1 MGLYLQISI
10 ALLSIALAIVCIII
24 YVITSNIKKCVIY
37 VCICVVGIMQI
48 HILENNYNHISSKI
62 PEEITVKA
70 LITSNVSE
78 KEYKYTYT
86 VTVSEIN
93 GKKLEKGIQLIANIK
108 KNKVKKVIPKFGDV
122 VEITGIYEE
131 PNTARNYKGFDYK
144 QYLKSKNIYGTVDCE
159 KYEIIETNKISIV
172 SNIVN
177 YVQNNIKENM
187 FNILDEEQ
195 GALCVGI
202 LIGDR
207 EKISDITEDNF
218 KKSNLTHMLAVS
230 GSHITYII
238 VALTTILSKTNRKLS
253 LIITIFFLIFFTVL
267 TGFTV
272 SVLRASIM
280 GILTLLASI
289 LHRKSDTINN
299 LGISSIIILIYNP
312 YLLVDAGFLLSYA
325 GTIGILSFS
334 KKIEDGINK
343 IIIQKLKTFSQ
354 NIKENSTVK
363 KVDGTNNEN
372 TAKEKN
378 NNRML
383 IEVNEVI
390 DDSTVIGAEANRKT
404 GTTEFIEV
412 LEKVVSYIICS
423 FSVTLSAN
431 IVIIPVMAYMFS
443 TISFTFWVS
452 NILAG
457 PVMEIVT
464 IFGFIVYFIS
474 IIFPILAQFLGIAL
488 NLLLTVL
495 LKIAEISS
503 KIPGASIYIKTPNI
517 YMCVIYYL
525 LIYIL
530 FNAKTIKQ
538 FIRKKAIFRL
548 CIIKAKKQ
556 RKKILVVTI
565 IFTILLNSII
575 YVTDK
580 NIKIYFVDVGQG
592 DCTLIQTPEKKNI
605 LVDGGGSEF
614 GSFDVGESTLLP
626 YLLDRGITK
635 IDYMMISHFDS
646 DHIGGLFYIME
657 NLRVD
662 NIIISKQGE
671 NSENFK
677 KFIKL
682 MQSNNRGGKNKTNI
696 ILVKKGDNIKIDN
709 SSYFEILFPEEEL
722 INDNILNNNSIVAKF
737 VSNNFKMLFT
747 GDIEEIAENR
757 LCELYKS
764 TNKLQADIIKVAHHG
779 SKTSSTFN
787 FLELVKPKIA
797 LIGVGANNNFGHP
810 NEEVLERIENL
821 GTHIYRTDQMGE
833 ISIVIG
839 NKGNIKI
846 DSLIEKE
853 KNV

>member
-1 MGLYLQISI
+1 MNRPICIASIFYMIGILVGLYLQISI
-10 ALLSIALAIVCIII
+10 ALLSIVLVIVCIIM
-24 YVITSNIKKCVIY
+24 YAITSDVRKCVIY
-37 VCICVVGIMQI
+37 VCISVVGIMQI
-48 HILENNYNHISSKI
+48 HILENNYNGISSKI
-62 PEEITVKA
+62 PEEVTIKA
-70 LITSNVSE
+70 LITSNANE

-93 GKKLEKGIQLIANIK
+93 GKKLEKSIQLMLNIK
-108 KNKVKKVIPKFGDV
+108 KNKIKKDAPKFGNI
-122 VEITGIYEE
+122 VEITGTYEE
-131 PNTARNYKGFDYK
+131 PNTARNYKGFDYR
-144 QYLKSKNIYGTVDCE
+144 QYLKSRNIYGTIDCE
-159 KYEIIETNKISIV
+159 KYEIIATNKINV
-172 SNIVN
+172 ASNIVN

-195 GALCVGI
+195 SALCVGI

-238 VALTTILSKTNRKLS
+238 VALTTILSKTNRKFS
-253 LIITIFFLIFFTVL
+253 LIITIFFLLFFTVL
-267 TGFTV
+267 TGFTA

-280 GILTLLASI
+280 GIITLLASI

-325 GTIGILSFS
+325 GTIGIILFS
-334 KKIEDGINK
+334 KKISNGIRIIVNK
-343 IIIQKLKTFSQ
+343 INPNLL
-354 NIKENSTVK
+354 NIEQ
-363 KVDGTNNEN
+363 
-372 TAKEKN
+372 N
-378 NNRML
+378 NNSKIFFVKSI
-383 IEVNEVI
+383 IEKIILYVI
-390 DDSTVIGAEANRKT
+390 SS
-404 GTTEFIEV
+404 
-412 LEKVVSYIICS
+412 LSL
-423 FSVTLSAN
+423 TLSAN
-431 IVIIPVMAYMFS
+431 IVIIPIMAYMFS
-443 TISFTFWVS
+443 TISFTFWIS

-457 PVMEIVT
+457 PVMEVVT

-503 KIPGASIYIKTPNI
+503 KIPGASIYIKTPSI

-525 LIYIL
+525 IIYIL
-530 FNAKTIKQ
+530 FNMQAIKQ
-538 FIRKKAIFRL
+538 IIRKKAIFRL
-548 CIIKAKKQ
+548 YAIKAKKQ
-556 RKKILVVTI
+556 RKNILVI
-565 IFTILLNSII
+565 AILFTILVNSII

-592 DCTLIQTPEKKNI
+592 DCTLIQTSGRKNVLI
-605 LVDGGGSEF
+605 DGGGSEF
-614 GSFDVGESTLLP
+614 GSFDVGKSTLLP

-671 NSENFK
+671 SSENLK
-677 KFIKL
+677 KFIEIL
-682 MQSNNRGGKNKTNI
+682 QSNIRGSKNKTNI

-779 SKTSSTFN
+779 SKTSSTLN

-797 LIGVGANNNFGHP
+797 LIGVGENNNFGHP
-810 NEEVLERIENL
+810 NDAVLKRIKDL
-821 GTHIYRTDQMGE
+821 GAHIYRTDQMGE

-839 NKGNIKI
+839 NRGNVKINSFIKNKI
-846 DSLIEKE
+846 S
-853 KNV
+853 

>member
-1 MGLYLQISI
+1 MNRPICIASIFYMIGILVELYLQISI
-10 ALLSIALAIVCIII
+10 ALLSIVLVIVCIIM
-24 YVITSNIKKCVIY
+24 YAITSDVKKCVIY

-48 HILENNYNHISSKI
+48 HILENNYNGISSKI
-62 PEEITVKA
+62 PEELTIKA
-70 LITSNVSE
+70 LITSNASE

-93 GKKLEKGIQLIANIK
+93 GEKLEKDIQLMLNIK
-108 KNKVKKVIPKFGDV
+108 KNKIKKDAPKFGNI
-122 VEITGIYEE
+122 VEITGTYEE
-131 PNTARNYKGFDYK
+131 PSTARNYKGFDYR
-144 QYLKSKNIYGTVDCE
+144 QYLKSRNIYGTIDCE
-159 KYEIIETNKISIV
+159 KYEIIATNKINV
-172 SNIVN
+172 ASNIVN

-195 GALCVGI
+195 SALCVGI

-238 VALTTILSKTNRKLS
+238 VALTTILSKTNRKFS
-253 LIITIFFLIFFTVL
+253 LIITILFLLFFTVL
-267 TGFTV
+267 TGFTA

-280 GILTLLASI
+280 GIITLLASI

-325 GTIGILSFS
+325 GTIGIILFS
-334 KKIEDGINK
+334 KKISNGISIIVNK
-343 IIIQKLKTFSQ
+343 INPNLF
-354 NIKENSTVK
+354 NIEQ
-363 KVDGTNNEN
+363 
-372 TAKEKN
+372 N
-378 NNRML
+378 NNSKIL
-383 IEVNEVI
+383 FVKSIIEKIILYVN
-390 DDSTVIGAEANRKT
+390 SS
-404 GTTEFIEV
+404 
-412 LEKVVSYIICS
+412 L
-423 FSVTLSAN
+423 SVTLSAN

-443 TISFTFWVS
+443 TISFTFWIS

-457 PVMEIVT
+457 PVMEVVT

-503 KIPGASIYIKTPNI
+503 KIPGASIYIKTPSI

-525 LIYIL
+525 IIYIL
-530 FNAKTIKQ
+530 FNMQAIKQ
-538 FIRKKAIFRL
+538 IIRKKAIFRL
-548 CIIKAKKQ
+548 YAIKAKKQ
-556 RKKILVVTI
+556 REKILVI
-565 IFTILLNSII
+565 AILFTILVNSII

-592 DCTLIQTPEKKNI
+592 DCTLIQTSGRKNVLI
-605 LVDGGGSEF
+605 DGGGSEF
-614 GSFDVGESTLLP
+614 GSFDVGKSTLLP

-671 NSENFK
+671 SSENLK
-677 KFIKL
+677 KFIEIL
-682 MQSNNRGGKNKTNI
+682 QSNIRGSKNKTNV

-779 SKTSSTFN
+779 SKTSSILN

-797 LIGVGANNNFGHP
+797 LIGVGENNNFGHP
-810 NEEVLERIENL
+810 NDAVLKRIKDL
-821 GTHIYRTDQMGE
+821 GAHIYRTDQMGE

-839 NKGNIKI
+839 NRGNVKINSFIK
-846 DSLIEKE
+846 K
-853 KNV
+853 

>member
-1 MGLYLQISI
+1 MNRPICIASIFYMIGILVGLYLQISI
-10 ALLSIALAIVCIII
+10 ALLSIVLVIVCIIM
-24 YVITSNIKKCVIY
+24 YAITSDVRKCVIY
-37 VCICVVGIMQI
+37 VCISVVGIMQI
-48 HILENNYNHISSKI
+48 HILENNYNGISSKI
-62 PEEITVKA
+62 PEEVTIKA
-70 LITSNVSE
+70 LITSNANE

-93 GKKLEKGIQLIANIK
+93 GEKLEKSIQLMLNIK
-108 KNKVKKVIPKFGDV
+108 KNKIKKDAPKFGNI
-122 VEITGIYEE
+122 VEITGTYEE
-131 PNTARNYKGFDYK
+131 PSTARNYKGFDYR
-144 QYLKSKNIYGTVDCE
+144 QYLKSRNIYGTIDCE
-159 KYEIIETNKISIV
+159 KYEIIATNKINV
-172 SNIVN
+172 ASNIVN

-195 GALCVGI
+195 SALCVGI

-238 VALTTILSKTNRKLS
+238 VALTTILSKTNRKFS
-253 LIITIFFLIFFTVL
+253 LIITILFLLFFTVL
-267 TGFTV
+267 TGFTA

-280 GILTLLASI
+280 GIITLLASI

-325 GTIGILSFS
+325 GTIGIILFS
-334 KKIEDGINK
+334 KKISNGISIIVNK
-343 IIIQKLKTFSQ
+343 INPNLL
-354 NIKENSTVK
+354 NKEQ
-363 KVDGTNNEN
+363 
-372 TAKEKN
+372 N
-378 NNRML
+378 NNSKIFFIKSI
-383 IEVNEVI
+383 IEKI
-390 DDSTVIGAEANRKT
+390 I
-404 GTTEFIEV
+404 
-412 LEKVVSYIICS
+412 LYIIS
-423 FSVTLSAN
+423 SLSVTLSAN
-431 IVIIPVMAYMFS
+431 IVIIPIMAYMFS
-443 TISFTFWVS
+443 TISFTFWIS

-457 PVMEIVT
+457 PVMEVVT

-503 KIPGASIYIKTPNI
+503 KIPGASIYIKTPSI

-525 LIYIL
+525 IIYIL
-530 FNAKTIKQ
+530 FNMQAIKQ
-538 FIRKKAIFRL
+538 IIRKKAIFRL
-548 CIIKAKKQ
+548 YAIKAKKQ
-556 RKKILVVTI
+556 RKNILVI
-565 IFTILLNSII
+565 AILFTILVNSII

-592 DCTLIQTPEKKNI
+592 DCTLIQTSGRKNVLI
-605 LVDGGGSEF
+605 DGGGSEF
-614 GSFDVGESTLLP
+614 GSFDVGKSTLLP

-671 NSENFK
+671 SSENLK
-677 KFIKL
+677 KFIEIL
-682 MQSNNRGGKNKTNI
+682 QSNNRGSKNKTNI

-709 SSYFEILFPEEEL
+709 TSYFEILFPEDEL

-779 SKTSSTFN
+779 SKTSSTLN

-797 LIGVGANNNFGHP
+797 LIGVGENNNFGHP
-810 NEEVLERIENL
+810 NDAVLKRIKDL
-821 GTHIYRTDQMGE
+821 GAHICRTDQMGE

-839 NKGNIKI
+839 NRGNVKI
-846 DSLIEKE
+846 NSFIEK
-853 KNV
+853 

>member
-1 MGLYLQISI
+1 MNRPICIASIFYMIGILVGLYLQISI
-10 ALLSIALAIVCIII
+10 ALLSIVLVIVCIIM
-24 YVITSNIKKCVIY
+24 YAITSDVRKCVIY
-37 VCICVVGIMQI
+37 VCISVVGIMQI
-48 HILENNYNHISSKI
+48 HILENNYNGISSKI
-62 PEEITVKA
+62 PEEVTIKA
-70 LITSNVSE
+70 LITSNANE

-93 GKKLEKGIQLIANIK
+93 GKKLEKSIQLMLNIK
-108 KNKVKKVIPKFGDV
+108 KNKIKKDAPKFGNI
-122 VEITGIYEE
+122 VEITGTYEE
-131 PNTARNYKGFDYK
+131 PNTARNYKGFDYR
-144 QYLKSKNIYGTVDCE
+144 QYLKSRNIYGTIDCE
-159 KYEIIETNKISIV
+159 KYEIIATNKINV
-172 SNIVN
+172 ASNIVN

-195 GALCVGI
+195 SALCVGI

-238 VALTTILSKTNRKLS
+238 VALTTILSKTNRKFS
-253 LIITIFFLIFFTVL
+253 LIITIFFLLFFTVL
-267 TGFTV
+267 TGFTA

-280 GILTLLASI
+280 GIITLLASI

-325 GTIGILSFS
+325 GTIGIILFS
-334 KKIEDGINK
+334 KKISNGISIIVNK
-343 IIIQKLKTFSQ
+343 INPNLL
-354 NIKENSTVK
+354 NIEQ
-363 KVDGTNNEN
+363 
-372 TAKEKN
+372 N
-378 NNRML
+378 NNSKIFFVKSI
-383 IEVNEVI
+383 IEKIILYVI
-390 DDSTVIGAEANRKT
+390 SS
-404 GTTEFIEV
+404 
-412 LEKVVSYIICS
+412 LSL
-423 FSVTLSAN
+423 TLSAN
-431 IVIIPVMAYMFS
+431 IVIIPIMAYMFS
-443 TISFTFWVS
+443 TISFTFWIS

-457 PVMEIVT
+457 PVMEVVT

-503 KIPGASIYIKTPNI
+503 KIPGASIYIKTPSI

-525 LIYIL
+525 IIYIL
-530 FNAKTIKQ
+530 FNMQAIKQ
-538 FIRKKAIFRL
+538 IIRKKAIFRL
-548 CIIKAKKQ
+548 YAIKAKKQ
-556 RKKILVVTI
+556 RKNILVI
-565 IFTILLNSII
+565 AILFTILVNSII

-592 DCTLIQTPEKKNI
+592 DCTLIQTSGRKNVLI
-605 LVDGGGSEF
+605 DGGGSEF
-614 GSFDVGESTLLP
+614 GSFDVGKSTLLP

-671 NSENFK
+671 SSENLK
-677 KFIKL
+677 KFIEIL
-682 MQSNNRGGKNKTNI
+682 QSNNRGSKNKTNV

-709 SSYFEILFPEEEL
+709 TSYFEILFPEEEL

-779 SKTSSTFN
+779 SKTSSTLN

-797 LIGVGANNNFGHP
+797 LIGVGENNNFGHP
-810 NEEVLERIENL
+810 NDAVLKRIKDL
-821 GTHIYRTDQMGE
+821 GAHIYRTDQMGE

-839 NKGNIKI
+839 NRGNVKINSFIK
-846 DSLIEKE
+846 K
-853 KNV
+853 

>member
-1 MGLYLQISI
+1 MNRPICIASIFYMIGILVGLYLQISI
-10 ALLSIALAIVCIII
+10 ALLSIVLVIVCIIM
-24 YVITSNIKKCVIY
+24 YAITSDVKKCVIY
-37 VCICVVGIMQI
+37 VCISVVGIMQI
-48 HILENNYNHISSKI
+48 HILENNYNGISSKI
-62 PEEITVKA
+62 PEEVTIKA
-70 LITSNVSE
+70 LITSNANE

-93 GKKLEKGIQLIANIK
+93 GKKLEKSIQLMLNIK
-108 KNKVKKVIPKFGDV
+108 KNKIKKDAPKFGNI
-122 VEITGIYEE
+122 VEITGTYEE
-131 PNTARNYKGFDYK
+131 PNTARNYKGFDYR
-144 QYLKSKNIYGTVDCE
+144 QYLKSRNIYGTIDCE
-159 KYEIIETNKISIV
+159 KYEIIATNKINV
-172 SNIVN
+172 ASNIVN

-195 GALCVGI
+195 SALCVGI

-238 VALTTILSKTNRKLS
+238 VALTTILSKTNRKFS
-253 LIITIFFLIFFTVL
+253 LIITIFFLLFFTVL
-267 TGFTV
+267 TGFTA

-280 GILTLLASI
+280 GIITLLASI

-325 GTIGILSFS
+325 GTIGIILFS
-334 KKIEDGINK
+334 KKISNGIRIIVNK
-343 IIIQKLKTFSQ
+343 INPNLL
-354 NIKENSTVK
+354 NIEQ
-363 KVDGTNNEN
+363 
-372 TAKEKN
+372 N
-378 NNRML
+378 NNSKIL
-383 IEVNEVI
+383 FVKSIIEKIILYVI
-390 DDSTVIGAEANRKT
+390 SS
-404 GTTEFIEV
+404 
-412 LEKVVSYIICS
+412 L
-423 FSVTLSAN
+423 SVTLSAN
-431 IVIIPVMAYMFS
+431 IVIIPIMAYMFS
-443 TISFTFWVS
+443 TISFTFWIS

-457 PVMEIVT
+457 PVMEMVT

-474 IIFPILAQFLGIAL
+474 IIFPILAQFLGIVL

-503 KIPGASIYIKTPNI
+503 KIPGASIYIKTPSI

-525 LIYIL
+525 IIYIL
-530 FNAKTIKQ
+530 FNMQAIKQ
-538 FIRKKAIFRL
+538 IIRKKAIFRL
-548 CIIKAKKQ
+548 YAIKAKKQ
-556 RKKILVVTI
+556 RKNILVI
-565 IFTILLNSII
+565 AILFTILVNSII

-592 DCTLIQTPEKKNI
+592 DCTLIQTSGRKNVLI
-605 LVDGGGSEF
+605 DGGGSEF
-614 GSFDVGESTLLP
+614 GSFDVGKSTLLP

-671 NSENFK
+671 SSENLK
-677 KFIKL
+677 KFIEIL
-682 MQSNNRGGKNKTNI
+682 QSNIRGSKNKTNI

-779 SKTSSTFN
+779 SKTSSTLN

-797 LIGVGANNNFGHP
+797 LIGVGENNNFGHP
-810 NEEVLERIENL
+810 NDAVLKRIKDL
-821 GTHIYRTDQMGE
+821 GAHIYRTDQMGE

-839 NKGNIKI
+839 NRGNVKINSFIK
-846 DSLIEKE
+846 K
-853 KNV
+853 

>member
-1 MGLYLQISI
+1 MNRPICIASIFYMIGILVELYLQISI
-10 ALLSIALAIVCIII
+10 ALLSIVLVIVCIIM
-24 YVITSNIKKCVIY
+24 YAITSDVKKCVIY

-48 HILENNYNHISSKI
+48 HILENNYNGISSKI
-62 PEEITVKA
+62 PEELTIKA
-70 LITSNVSE
+70 LITSNASE

-93 GKKLEKGIQLIANIK
+93 GEKLEKDIQLMLNIK
-108 KNKVKKVIPKFGDV
+108 KNKIKKDAPKFGNI
-122 VEITGIYEE
+122 VEITGTYEE
-131 PNTARNYKGFDYK
+131 PSTARNYKGFDYR
-144 QYLKSKNIYGTVDCE
+144 QYLKSRNIYGTIDCE
-159 KYEIIETNKISIV
+159 KYEIIATNKINV
-172 SNIVN
+172 ASNIVN

-195 GALCVGI
+195 SALCVGI

-238 VALTTILSKTNRKLS
+238 VALTTILSKTNRKFS
-253 LIITIFFLIFFTVL
+253 LIITILFLLFFTVL
-267 TGFTV
+267 TGFTA

-280 GILTLLASI
+280 GIITLLASI

-325 GTIGILSFS
+325 GTIGIILFS
-334 KKIEDGINK
+334 KKISNGISIIVNK
-343 IIIQKLKTFSQ
+343 INPNLL
-354 NIKENSTVK
+354 NKEQ
-363 KVDGTNNEN
+363 
-372 TAKEKN
+372 N
-378 NNRML
+378 NNSKIFFIKSI
-383 IEVNEVI
+383 IEKI
-390 DDSTVIGAEANRKT
+390 I
-404 GTTEFIEV
+404 
-412 LEKVVSYIICS
+412 LYIIS
-423 FSVTLSAN
+423 SLSVTLSAN
-431 IVIIPVMAYMFS
+431 IVIIPIMAYMFS
-443 TISFTFWVS
+443 TISFTFWIS

-457 PVMEIVT
+457 PVMEVVT

-503 KIPGASIYIKTPNI
+503 KIPGASIYIKTPSI

-525 LIYIL
+525 IIYIL
-530 FNAKTIKQ
+530 FNMQAIKQ
-538 FIRKKAIFRL
+538 IIRKKAIFRL
-548 CIIKAKKQ
+548 YAIKAKKQ
-556 RKKILVVTI
+556 RKNILVI
-565 IFTILLNSII
+565 AILFTILVNSII

-592 DCTLIQTPEKKNI
+592 DCTLIQTSGRKNVLI
-605 LVDGGGSEF
+605 DGGGSEF
-614 GSFDVGESTLLP
+614 GSFDVGKSTLLP

-671 NSENFK
+671 SSENLK
-677 KFIKL
+677 KFIEIL
-682 MQSNNRGGKNKTNI
+682 QSNNRGSKNKTNI

-709 SSYFEILFPEEEL
+709 TSYFEILFPEDEL

-779 SKTSSTFN
+779 SKTSSTLN

-797 LIGVGANNNFGHP
+797 LIGVGENNNFGHP
-810 NEEVLERIENL
+810 NDAVLKRIKDL
-821 GTHIYRTDQMGE
+821 GAHICRTDQMGE

-839 NKGNIKI
+839 NRGNVKI
-846 DSLIEKE
+846 NSFIEK
-853 KNV
+853 

>member
-1 MGLYLQISI
+1 MNRPICIASIFYMIGILVGLYLQISI
-10 ALLSIALAIVCIII
+10 ALLSIVLVIVCIIM
-24 YVITSNIKKCVIY
+24 YAITSDVKKCVIY
-37 VCICVVGIMQI
+37 LCISVVGIMQI
-48 HILENNYNHISSKI
+48 HILENNYNGISSKI
-62 PEEITVKA
+62 PEEVTIKA
-70 LITSNVSE
+70 LITSNANE

-93 GKKLEKGIQLIANIK
+93 GKKLEKSIQLMLNIK
-108 KNKVKKVIPKFGDV
+108 KNKIKKDAPKFGNI
-122 VEITGIYEE
+122 VEITGTYEE
-131 PNTARNYKGFDYK
+131 PNTARNYKGFDYR
-144 QYLKSKNIYGTVDCE
+144 QYLKSRNIYGTIDCE
-159 KYEIIETNKISIV
+159 KYEIIATNKINV
-172 SNIVN
+172 ASNIVN

-195 GALCVGI
+195 SALCVGI

-238 VALTTILSKTNRKLS
+238 VALTTILSKTNRKFS
-253 LIITIFFLIFFTVL
+253 LITTIFFLLFFTVL
-267 TGFTV
+267 TGFTA

-280 GILTLLASI
+280 GIITLLASI

-325 GTIGILSFS
+325 GTIGIILFS
-334 KKIEDGINK
+334 KKISNGISIIVNK
-343 IIIQKLKTFSQ
+343 INPNLL
-354 NIKENSTVK
+354 NIEQ
-363 KVDGTNNEN
+363 
-372 TAKEKN
+372 N
-378 NNRML
+378 NNSKIFFVKSI
-383 IEVNEVI
+383 IEKIILYVI
-390 DDSTVIGAEANRKT
+390 SS
-404 GTTEFIEV
+404 
-412 LEKVVSYIICS
+412 L
-423 FSVTLSAN
+423 SVTLSAN
-431 IVIIPVMAYMFS
+431 IVIIPIMAYMFS
-443 TISFTFWVS
+443 TISFTFWIS

-457 PVMEIVT
+457 PVMEVVT

-503 KIPGASIYIKTPNI
+503 KIPGASIYIKTPSI

-525 LIYIL
+525 IIYIL
-530 FNAKTIKQ
+530 FNMQAIKQ
-538 FIRKKAIFRL
+538 IIRKKAIFRL
-548 CIIKAKKQ
+548 YAIKAKKQ
-556 RKKILVVTI
+556 RKNILVI
-565 IFTILLNSII
+565 AILFTILVNSII

-592 DCTLIQTPEKKNI
+592 DCTLIQTSGRKNVLI
-605 LVDGGGSEF
+605 DGGGSEF
-614 GSFDVGESTLLP
+614 GSFDVGKSTLLP

-671 NSENFK
+671 SSENLK
-677 KFIKL
+677 KFIEIL
-682 MQSNNRGGKNKTNI
+682 QSNIRGSKNKTNI

-779 SKTSSTFN
+779 SKTSSTLN

-797 LIGVGANNNFGHP
+797 LIGVGENNNFGHP
-810 NEEVLERIENL
+810 NDAVLKRIKDL
-821 GTHIYRTDQMGE
+821 GAHIYRTDQMGE

-839 NKGNIKI
+839 NRGNVKINSFIK
-846 DSLIEKE
+846 K
-853 KNV
+853 

>member
-1 MGLYLQISI
+1 MNRPICIASIFYMIGILVGLYLQISI
-10 ALLSIALAIVCIII
+10 ALLSIVLVIVCIIM
-24 YVITSNIKKCVIY
+24 YAITSDVRKCVIY
-37 VCICVVGIMQI
+37 VCISVVGIMQI
-48 HILENNYNHISSKI
+48 HILENNYNGISSKI
-62 PEEITVKA
+62 PEEVTIKA
-70 LITSNVSE
+70 LITSNANE

-93 GKKLEKGIQLIANIK
+93 GKKLEKSIQLMLNIK
-108 KNKVKKVIPKFGDV
+108 KNKIKKDAPKFGNI
-122 VEITGIYEE
+122 VEITGTYEE
-131 PNTARNYKGFDYK
+131 PNTARNYKGFDYR
-144 QYLKSKNIYGTVDCE
+144 QYLKSRNIYGTIDCE
-159 KYEIIETNKISIV
+159 KYEIIATNKINV
-172 SNIVN
+172 ASNIVN

-195 GALCVGI
+195 SALCVGI

-238 VALTTILSKTNRKLS
+238 VALTTILSKTNRKFS
-253 LIITIFFLIFFTVL
+253 LIITIFFLLFFTVL
-267 TGFTV
+267 TGFTA

-280 GILTLLASI
+280 GIITLLASI

-325 GTIGILSFS
+325 GTIGIILFS
-334 KKIEDGINK
+334 KKISNGISIIVNK
-343 IIIQKLKTFSQ
+343 INPNLL
-354 NIKENSTVK
+354 NIEQ
-363 KVDGTNNEN
+363 
-372 TAKEKN
+372 N
-378 NNRML
+378 NNSKIFFVKSI
-383 IEVNEVI
+383 IEKIILYVI
-390 DDSTVIGAEANRKT
+390 SS
-404 GTTEFIEV
+404 
-412 LEKVVSYIICS
+412 LSL
-423 FSVTLSAN
+423 TLSAN
-431 IVIIPVMAYMFS
+431 IVIIPIMAYMFS
-443 TISFTFWVS
+443 TISFTFWIS

-457 PVMEIVT
+457 PVMEVVT

-503 KIPGASIYIKTPNI
+503 KIPGASIYIKTPSI

-525 LIYIL
+525 IIYIL
-530 FNAKTIKQ
+530 FNMQAIKQ
-538 FIRKKAIFRL
+538 IIRKKAIFRL
-548 CIIKAKKQ
+548 YAIKAKKQ
-556 RKKILVVTI
+556 RKNILVI
-565 IFTILLNSII
+565 AILFTILVNSII

-592 DCTLIQTPEKKNI
+592 DCTLIQTSGRKNVLI
-605 LVDGGGSEF
+605 DGGGSEF
-614 GSFDVGESTLLP
+614 GSFDVGKSTLLP

-671 NSENFK
+671 SSENLK
-677 KFIKL
+677 KFIEIL
-682 MQSNNRGGKNKTNI
+682 QSNIRGSKNKTNV

-709 SSYFEILFPEEEL
+709 TSYFEILFPEEEL

-779 SKTSSTFN
+779 SKTSSTLN

-797 LIGVGANNNFGHP
+797 LIGVGENNNFGHP
-810 NEEVLERIENL
+810 NDAVLKRIKDL
-821 GTHIYRTDQMGE
+821 GAHIYRTDQMGE

-839 NKGNIKI
+839 NRGNVKINSFIK
-846 DSLIEKE
+846 K
-853 KNV
+853 

>member
-1 MGLYLQISI
+1 MNRPICIASIFYMIGILVGLYLQISI
-10 ALLSIALAIVCIII
+10 ALLSIVLVIVCIIM
-24 YVITSNIKKCVIY
+24 YAITSDVRKCVIY
-37 VCICVVGIMQI
+37 VCISVVGIMQI
-48 HILENNYNHISSKI
+48 HILENNYNGISSKI
-62 PEEITVKA
+62 PEEVTIKA
-70 LITSNVSE
+70 LITSNANE

-93 GKKLEKGIQLIANIK
+93 GKKLEKSIQLMLNIK
-108 KNKVKKVIPKFGDV
+108 KNKIKKDAPKFGNI
-122 VEITGIYEE
+122 VEITGTYEE
-131 PNTARNYKGFDYK
+131 PNTARNYKGFDYR
-144 QYLKSKNIYGTVDCE
+144 QYLKSRNIYGTIDCE
-159 KYEIIETNKISIV
+159 KYEIIATNKINV
-172 SNIVN
+172 ASNIVN

-195 GALCVGI
+195 SALCVGI

-238 VALTTILSKTNRKLS
+238 VALTTILSKTNRKFS
-253 LIITIFFLIFFTVL
+253 LIITIFFLLFFTVL
-267 TGFTV
+267 TGFTA

-280 GILTLLASI
+280 GIITLLASI

-325 GTIGILSFS
+325 GTIGIILFS
-334 KKIEDGINK
+334 KKISNGISIIVNK
-343 IIIQKLKTFSQ
+343 INPNLL
-354 NIKENSTVK
+354 NIEQ
-363 KVDGTNNEN
+363 
-372 TAKEKN
+372 N
-378 NNRML
+378 NNSKIFFVKSI
-383 IEVNEVI
+383 IEKIILYVI
-390 DDSTVIGAEANRKT
+390 SS
-404 GTTEFIEV
+404 
-412 LEKVVSYIICS
+412 LSL
-423 FSVTLSAN
+423 TLSAN
-431 IVIIPVMAYMFS
+431 IVIIPIMAYMFS
-443 TISFTFWVS
+443 TISFTFWIS

-457 PVMEIVT
+457 PVMEVVT

-503 KIPGASIYIKTPNI
+503 KIPGASIYIKTPSI

-525 LIYIL
+525 IIYIL
-530 FNAKTIKQ
+530 FNMQAIKQ
-538 FIRKKAIFRL
+538 IIRKKAIFRL
-548 CIIKAKKQ
+548 YAIKAKKQ
-556 RKKILVVTI
+556 RKNILVI
-565 IFTILLNSII
+565 AILFTILVNSII

-592 DCTLIQTPEKKNI
+592 DCTLIQTSGRKNVLI
-605 LVDGGGSEF
+605 DGGGSEF
-614 GSFDVGESTLLP
+614 GSFDVGKSTLLP

-671 NSENFK
+671 SSENLK
-677 KFIKL
+677 KFIEIL
-682 MQSNNRGGKNKTNI
+682 QSNIRGSKNKTNI

-779 SKTSSTFN
+779 SKTSSTLN

-797 LIGVGANNNFGHP
+797 LIGVGENNNFGHP
-810 NEEVLERIENL
+810 NDAVLKRIKDL
-821 GTHIYRTDQMGE
+821 GAHIYRTDQMGE
-833 ISIVIG
+833 ISIVNG
-839 NKGNIKI
+839 NRENVKINSFIKNKI
-846 DSLIEKE
+846 S
-853 KNV
+853 

>member
-1 MGLYLQISI
+1 MNRPICIASIFYMIGILVELYLQISI
-10 ALLSIALAIVCIII
+10 ALLSIVLVIVCIIM
-24 YVITSNIKKCVIY
+24 YAITSDVKKCVIY
-37 VCICVVGIMQI
+37 LCISVVGIMQI
-48 HILENNYNHISSKI
+48 HILENNYNGISSKI
-62 PEEITVKA
+62 PEEVTIKA
-70 LITSNVSE
+70 LITSNANE

-93 GKKLEKGIQLIANIK
+93 GKKLEKSIQLMLNIK
-108 KNKVKKVIPKFGDV
+108 KNKIKKDAPKFGNI
-122 VEITGIYEE
+122 VEITGTYEE
-131 PNTARNYKGFDYK
+131 PNTARNYKGFDYR
-144 QYLKSKNIYGTVDCE
+144 QYLKSRNIYGTIDCE
-159 KYEIIETNKISIV
+159 KYEIIATNKINV
-172 SNIVN
+172 ASNIVN

-195 GALCVGI
+195 SALCVGI

-238 VALTTILSKTNRKLS
+238 VALTTILSKTNRKFS
-253 LIITIFFLIFFTVL
+253 LITTIFFLLFFTVL
-267 TGFTV
+267 TGFTA

-280 GILTLLASI
+280 GIITLLASI

-325 GTIGILSFS
+325 GTIGIILFS
-334 KKIEDGINK
+334 KKISNGISIIVNK
-343 IIIQKLKTFSQ
+343 INPNLL
-354 NIKENSTVK
+354 NKEQ
-363 KVDGTNNEN
+363 
-372 TAKEKN
+372 N
-378 NNRML
+378 NNSKIFFVKSI
-383 IEVNEVI
+383 IEKIILYVI
-390 DDSTVIGAEANRKT
+390 SS
-404 GTTEFIEV
+404 
-412 LEKVVSYIICS
+412 L
-423 FSVTLSAN
+423 SVTLSAN
-431 IVIIPVMAYMFS
+431 IVIIPIMAYMFS
-443 TISFTFWVS
+443 TISFTFWIS

-457 PVMEIVT
+457 PVMEVVT

-503 KIPGASIYIKTPNI
+503 KIPGASIYIKTPSI

-525 LIYIL
+525 IIYIL
-530 FNAKTIKQ
+530 FNMQAIKQ
-538 FIRKKAIFRL
+538 IIRKKAIFRL
-548 CIIKAKKQ
+548 YAIKAKKQ
-556 RKKILVVTI
+556 RKNILVI
-565 IFTILLNSII
+565 AILFTILVNSII

-592 DCTLIQTPEKKNI
+592 DCTLIQTSGRKNVLI
-605 LVDGGGSEF
+605 DGGGSEF
-614 GSFDVGESTLLP
+614 GSFDVGKSTLLP

-671 NSENFK
+671 SSENLK
-677 KFIKL
+677 KFIEIL
-682 MQSNNRGGKNKTNI
+682 QSNIRGSKNKTNI

-779 SKTSSTFN
+779 SKTSSTLN

-797 LIGVGANNNFGHP
+797 LIGVGENNNFGHP
-810 NEEVLERIENL
+810 NDAVLKRIKDL
-821 GTHIYRTDQMGE
+821 GAHIYRTDQMGE

-839 NKGNIKI
+839 NRGNVKINSFIK
-846 DSLIEKE
+846 K
-853 KNV
+853 

>member
-1 MGLYLQISI
+1 MNRPICIASIFYMIGILVGLYLQISI
-10 ALLSIALAIVCIII
+10 ALLSIVLVIVCIIM
-24 YVITSNIKKCVIY
+24 YAITSDVRKCVIY
-37 VCICVVGIMQI
+37 VCISVVGIMQI
-48 HILENNYNHISSKI
+48 HILENNYNGISSKI
-62 PEEITVKA
+62 PEEVTIKA
-70 LITSNVSE
+70 LITSNANE

-93 GKKLEKGIQLIANIK
+93 GKKLEKSIQLMLNIK
-108 KNKVKKVIPKFGDV
+108 KNKIKKDAPKFGNI
-122 VEITGIYEE
+122 VEITGTYEE
-131 PNTARNYKGFDYK
+131 PSTARNYKGFDYR
-144 QYLKSKNIYGTVDCE
+144 QYLKSRNIYGTIDCE
-159 KYEIIETNKISIV
+159 KYEIIATNKINV
-172 SNIVN
+172 ASNIVN

-195 GALCVGI
+195 SALCVGI

-238 VALTTILSKTNRKLS
+238 VALTTILSKTNRKFS
-253 LIITIFFLIFFTVL
+253 LITTIFFLLFFTVL
-267 TGFTV
+267 TGFTA

-280 GILTLLASI
+280 GIITLLASI

-325 GTIGILSFS
+325 GTIGIILFS
-334 KKIEDGINK
+334 KKISNGISIIVNK
-343 IIIQKLKTFSQ
+343 INPNLL
-354 NIKENSTVK
+354 NKEQ
-363 KVDGTNNEN
+363 
-372 TAKEKN
+372 N
-378 NNRML
+378 NNSKIFFIKSI
-383 IEVNEVI
+383 IEKI
-390 DDSTVIGAEANRKT
+390 I
-404 GTTEFIEV
+404 
-412 LEKVVSYIICS
+412 LYIIS
-423 FSVTLSAN
+423 SLSVTLSAN
-431 IVIIPVMAYMFS
+431 IVIIPIMAYMFS
-443 TISFTFWVS
+443 TISFTFWIS

-457 PVMEIVT
+457 PVMEVVT

-503 KIPGASIYIKTPNI
+503 KIPGASIYIKTPSI

-525 LIYIL
+525 IIYIL
-530 FNAKTIKQ
+530 FNMQAIKQ
-538 FIRKKAIFRL
+538 IIRKKAIFRL
-548 CIIKAKKQ
+548 YAIKAKKQ
-556 RKKILVVTI
+556 RKNILVI
-565 IFTILLNSII
+565 AILFTILVNSII

-592 DCTLIQTPEKKNI
+592 DCTLIQTSGRKNVLI
-605 LVDGGGSEF
+605 DGGGSEF
-614 GSFDVGESTLLP
+614 GSFDVGKSTLLP

-671 NSENFK
+671 SSENLK
-677 KFIKL
+677 KFIEIL
-682 MQSNNRGGKNKTNI
+682 QSNIRGSKNKTNI

-779 SKTSSTFN
+779 SKTSSTLN

-797 LIGVGANNNFGHP
+797 LIGVGENNNFGHP
-810 NEEVLERIENL
+810 NDAVLKRIKDL
-821 GTHIYRTDQMGE
+821 GAHIYRTDQMGE

-839 NKGNIKI
+839 NRGNVKINSFIK
-846 DSLIEKE
+846 K
-853 KNV
+853 

>member
-1 MGLYLQISI
+1 MNRPICIASIFYMIGILVGLYLQISI
-10 ALLSIALAIVCIII
+10 ALLSIVLVIVCIIM
-24 YVITSNIKKCVIY
+24 YAITSDVRKCVIY
-37 VCICVVGIMQI
+37 VCISVVGIMQI
-48 HILENNYNHISSKI
+48 HILENNYNGISSKI
-62 PEEITVKA
+62 PEEVTIKA
-70 LITSNVSE
+70 LITSNANE

-93 GKKLEKGIQLIANIK
+93 GKKLEKSIQLMLNIK
-108 KNKVKKVIPKFGDV
+108 KNKIKKDAPKFGNI
-122 VEITGIYEE
+122 VEITGTYEE
-131 PNTARNYKGFDYK
+131 PNTARNYKGFDYR
-144 QYLKSKNIYGTVDCE
+144 QYLKSRNIYGTIDCE
-159 KYEIIETNKISIV
+159 KYEIIATNKINV
-172 SNIVN
+172 ASNIVN

-195 GALCVGI
+195 SALCVGI

-238 VALTTILSKTNRKLS
+238 VALTTILSKTNRKFS
-253 LIITIFFLIFFTVL
+253 LIITIFFLLFFTVL
-267 TGFTV
+267 TGFTA

-280 GILTLLASI
+280 GIITLLASI

-325 GTIGILSFS
+325 GTIGIILFS
-334 KKIEDGINK
+334 KKISNGISIIVNK
-343 IIIQKLKTFSQ
+343 INPNLL
-354 NIKENSTVK
+354 NKEQ
-363 KVDGTNNEN
+363 
-372 TAKEKN
+372 N
-378 NNRML
+378 NNSKIFFIKSI
-383 IEVNEVI
+383 IEKI
-390 DDSTVIGAEANRKT
+390 I
-404 GTTEFIEV
+404 
-412 LEKVVSYIICS
+412 LYIIS
-423 FSVTLSAN
+423 SLSVTLSAN
-431 IVIIPVMAYMFS
+431 IVIIPIMAYMFS
-443 TISFTFWVS
+443 TISFTFWIS

-457 PVMEIVT
+457 PVMEVVT

-503 KIPGASIYIKTPNI
+503 KIPGASIYIKTPSI

-525 LIYIL
+525 IIYIL
-530 FNAKTIKQ
+530 FNMQAIKQ
-538 FIRKKAIFRL
+538 IIRKKAIFRL
-548 CIIKAKKQ
+548 YAIKAKKQ
-556 RKKILVVTI
+556 RKNILVI
-565 IFTILLNSII
+565 AILFTILVNSII

-592 DCTLIQTPEKKNI
+592 DCTLIQTSGRKNVLI
-605 LVDGGGSEF
+605 DGGGSEF

-671 NSENFK
+671 SSENLK
-677 KFIKL
+677 KFIEIL
-682 MQSNNRGGKNKTNI
+682 QSNNRGSKNKTNI

-779 SKTSSTFN
+779 SKTSSTLN

-797 LIGVGANNNFGHP
+797 LIGVGENNNFGHP
-810 NEEVLERIENL
+810 NDAVLKRIKDL
-821 GTHIYRTDQMGE
+821 GAHIYRTDQMGE

-839 NKGNIKI
+839 NRGNVKINSFIK
-846 DSLIEKE
+846 K
-853 KNV
+853 

>member
-1 MGLYLQISI
+1 MNRPICIASIFYMIGILVGLYLQISI
-10 ALLSIALAIVCIII
+10 ALLSIVLVIVCIIM
-24 YVITSNIKKCVIY
+24 YAITSDVRKCVIY
-37 VCICVVGIMQI
+37 VCISVVGIMQI
-48 HILENNYNHISSKI
+48 HILENNYNGISSKI
-62 PEEITVKA
+62 PEEVTIKA
-70 LITSNVSE
+70 LITSNANE

-93 GKKLEKGIQLIANIK
+93 GKKLEKSIQLMLNIK
-108 KNKVKKVIPKFGDV
+108 KNKIKKDAPKFGNI
-122 VEITGIYEE
+122 VEITGTYEE
-131 PNTARNYKGFDYK
+131 PSTARNYKGFDYR
-144 QYLKSKNIYGTVDCE
+144 QYLKSRNIYGTIDCE
-159 KYEIIETNKISIV
+159 KYEIIATNKINV
-172 SNIVN
+172 ASNIVN

-195 GALCVGI
+195 SALCVGI

-238 VALTTILSKTNRKLS
+238 VALTTILSKTNRKFS
-253 LIITIFFLIFFTVL
+253 LIITILFLLFFTVL
-267 TGFTV
+267 TGFTA

-280 GILTLLASI
+280 GIITLLASI

-325 GTIGILSFS
+325 GTIGIILFS
-334 KKIEDGINK
+334 KKISNGISIIVNK
-343 IIIQKLKTFSQ
+343 INPNLL
-354 NIKENSTVK
+354 NIEQ
-363 KVDGTNNEN
+363 
-372 TAKEKN
+372 N
-378 NNRML
+378 NNSKIFFVKSI
-383 IEVNEVI
+383 IEKIILYVI
-390 DDSTVIGAEANRKT
+390 SS
-404 GTTEFIEV
+404 
-412 LEKVVSYIICS
+412 LSL
-423 FSVTLSAN
+423 TLSAN
-431 IVIIPVMAYMFS
+431 IVIIPIMAYMFS
-443 TISFTFWVS
+443 TISFTFWIS

-457 PVMEIVT
+457 PVMEVVT

-503 KIPGASIYIKTPNI
+503 KIPGASIYIKTPSI

-525 LIYIL
+525 IIYIL
-530 FNAKTIKQ
+530 FNMQAIKQ
-538 FIRKKAIFRL
+538 IIRKKAIFRL
-548 CIIKAKKQ
+548 YAIKAKKQ
-556 RKKILVVTI
+556 RKNILVI
-565 IFTILLNSII
+565 AILFTILVNSII

-592 DCTLIQTPEKKNI
+592 DCTLIQTSGRKNVLI
-605 LVDGGGSEF
+605 DGGGSEF
-614 GSFDVGESTLLP
+614 GSFDVGKSTLLP

-671 NSENFK
+671 SSENLK
-677 KFIKL
+677 KFIEIL
-682 MQSNNRGGKNKTNI
+682 QSNIRGSKNKTNI

-779 SKTSSTFN
+779 SKTSSTLN

-797 LIGVGANNNFGHP
+797 LIGVGENNNFGHP
-810 NEEVLERIENL
+810 NDAVLKRIKDL
-821 GTHIYRTDQMGE
+821 GAHIYRTDQMGE

-839 NKGNIKI
+839 NRGNVKINSFIK
-846 DSLIEKE
+846 K
-853 KNV
+853 

>member
-1 MGLYLQISI
+1 MNRPICIASIFYMIGILVGLYLQISI
-10 ALLSIALAIVCIII
+10 ALLSIVLVIVCIIM
-24 YVITSNIKKCVIY
+24 YAITSDVKKCVIY
-37 VCICVVGIMQI
+37 VCISVVGIMQI
-48 HILENNYNHISSKI
+48 HILENNYNGISSKI
-62 PEEITVKA
+62 PEEVTIKA
-70 LITSNVSE
+70 LITSNANE

-93 GKKLEKGIQLIANIK
+93 GKKLEKSIQLMLNIK
-108 KNKVKKVIPKFGDV
+108 KNKIKKDAPKFGNI
-122 VEITGIYEE
+122 VEITGTYEE
-131 PNTARNYKGFDYK
+131 PNTARNYKGFDYR
-144 QYLKSKNIYGTVDCE
+144 QYLKSRNIYGTIDCE
-159 KYEIIETNKISIV
+159 KYEIIATNKINV
-172 SNIVN
+172 ASNIVN

-195 GALCVGI
+195 SALCVGI

-238 VALTTILSKTNRKLS
+238 VALTTILSKTNRKFS
-253 LIITIFFLIFFTVL
+253 LIITIFFLLFFTVL
-267 TGFTV
+267 TGFTA

-280 GILTLLASI
+280 GIITLLASI

-325 GTIGILSFS
+325 GTIGIILFY
-334 KKIEDGINK
+334 KKISNGISIIVNK
-343 IIIQKLKTFSQ
+343 INPNLL
-354 NIKENSTVK
+354 NKEQ
-363 KVDGTNNEN
+363 
-372 TAKEKN
+372 N
-378 NNRML
+378 NNSKIFFVKSI
-383 IEVNEVI
+383 IEKIILYVI
-390 DDSTVIGAEANRKT
+390 SS
-404 GTTEFIEV
+404 
-412 LEKVVSYIICS
+412 L
-423 FSVTLSAN
+423 SVTLSAN
-431 IVIIPVMAYMFS
+431 IVIIPIMAYMFS
-443 TISFTFWVS
+443 TISFTFWIS

-457 PVMEIVT
+457 PVMEVVT

-503 KIPGASIYIKTPNI
+503 KIPGASIYIKTPSI

-525 LIYIL
+525 IIYIL
-530 FNAKTIKQ
+530 FNMQAIKQ
-538 FIRKKAIFRL
+538 IIRKKAIFRL
-548 CIIKAKKQ
+548 YAIKAKKQ
-556 RKKILVVTI
+556 RKNILVI
-565 IFTILLNSII
+565 AILFTILVNSII

-592 DCTLIQTPEKKNI
+592 DCTLIQTSGRKNVLI
-605 LVDGGGSEF
+605 DGGGSEF
-614 GSFDVGESTLLP
+614 GSFDVGKSTLLP

-671 NSENFK
+671 SSENLK
-677 KFIKL
+677 KFIEIL
-682 MQSNNRGGKNKTNI
+682 QSNIRGSKNKTNI

-779 SKTSSTFN
+779 SKTSSTLN

-797 LIGVGANNNFGHP
+797 LIGVGENNNFGHP
-810 NEEVLERIENL
+810 NDAVLKRIKDL
-821 GTHIYRTDQMGE
+821 GAHIYRTDQMGE

-839 NKGNIKI
+839 NRGNVKINSFIKNKI
-846 DSLIEKE
+846 S
-853 KNV
+853 

>member
-1 MGLYLQISI
+1 MNRPICIASIFYMIGILVELYLQISI
-10 ALLSIALAIVCIII
+10 ALLSIVLVIVCIIM
-24 YVITSNIKKCVIY
+24 YAITSDVKKCVIY

-48 HILENNYNHISSKI
+48 HILENNYNGISSKI
-62 PEEITVKA
+62 PEELTIKA
-70 LITSNVSE
+70 LITSNASE

-93 GKKLEKGIQLIANIK
+93 GEKLEKDIQLMLNIK
-108 KNKVKKVIPKFGDV
+108 KNKIKKDAPKFGNI
-122 VEITGIYEE
+122 VEITGTYEE
-131 PNTARNYKGFDYK
+131 PSTARNYKGFDYR
-144 QYLKSKNIYGTVDCE
+144 QYLKSRNIYGTIDCE
-159 KYEIIETNKISIV
+159 KYEIIATNKINV
-172 SNIVN
+172 ASNIVN

-195 GALCVGI
+195 SALCVGI

-238 VALTTILSKTNRKLS
+238 VALTTILSKTNRKFS
-253 LIITIFFLIFFTVL
+253 LIITILFLLFFTVL
-267 TGFTV
+267 TGFTA

-280 GILTLLASI
+280 GIITLLASI

-325 GTIGILSFS
+325 GTIGIILFS
-334 KKIEDGINK
+334 KKISNGIRIIVNK
-343 IIIQKLKTFSQ
+343 INPNLL
-354 NIKENSTVK
+354 NIEQ
-363 KVDGTNNEN
+363 
-372 TAKEKN
+372 N
-378 NNRML
+378 NNSKIL
-383 IEVNEVI
+383 FVKSIIEKIILYVI
-390 DDSTVIGAEANRKT
+390 SS
-404 GTTEFIEV
+404 
-412 LEKVVSYIICS
+412 L
-423 FSVTLSAN
+423 SVTLSAN
-431 IVIIPVMAYMFS
+431 IVIIPIMAYMFS
-443 TISFTFWVS
+443 TISFTFWIS

-457 PVMEIVT
+457 PVMEMVT

-474 IIFPILAQFLGIAL
+474 IIFPILAQFLGIVL

-503 KIPGASIYIKTPNI
+503 KIPGASIYIKTPSI

-525 LIYIL
+525 IIYIL
-530 FNAKTIKQ
+530 FNMQAIKQ
-538 FIRKKAIFRL
+538 IIRKKAIFRL
-548 CIIKAKKQ
+548 YAIKAKKQ
-556 RKKILVVTI
+556 RKNILVIVI
-565 IFTILLNSII
+565 LFTILVNSII

-592 DCTLIQTPEKKNI
+592 DCTLIQTSGRKNVLI
-605 LVDGGGSEF
+605 DGGGSEF
-614 GSFDVGESTLLP
+614 GSFDVGKSTLLP

-671 NSENFK
+671 SSENLK
-677 KFIKL
+677 KFIEIL
-682 MQSNNRGGKNKTNI
+682 QSNNRGSKNKTNI

-709 SSYFEILFPEEEL
+709 TSYFEILFPEEEL

-747 GDIEEIAENR
+747 GDIEEIAESR

-779 SKTSSTFN
+779 SKTSSILN

-797 LIGVGANNNFGHP
+797 LIGVGENNNFGHP
-810 NEEVLERIENL
+810 NDAVLKRIKDL
-821 GTHIYRTDQMGE
+821 GAHIYRTDQMGE

-839 NKGNIKI
+839 NRGNVKINSFIK
-846 DSLIEKE
+846 K
-853 KNV
+853 

>member
-1 MGLYLQISI
+1 MNRPICIASIFYMIGILVGLYLQISI
-10 ALLSIALAIVCIII
+10 ALLSIVLVIVCIIM
-24 YVITSNIKKCVIY
+24 YAITSDVRKCVIY
-37 VCICVVGIMQI
+37 VCISVVGIMQI
-48 HILENNYNHISSKI
+48 HILENNYNGISSKI
-62 PEEITVKA
+62 PEEVTIKA
-70 LITSNVSE
+70 LITSNANE

-93 GKKLEKGIQLIANIK
+93 GKKLEKSIQLMLNIK
-108 KNKVKKVIPKFGDV
+108 KNKIKKDAPKFGNI
-122 VEITGIYEE
+122 VEITGTYEE
-131 PNTARNYKGFDYK
+131 PNTARNYKGFDYR
-144 QYLKSKNIYGTVDCE
+144 QYLKSRNIYGTIDCE
-159 KYEIIETNKISIV
+159 KYEIIATNKINV
-172 SNIVN
+172 ASNIVN

-195 GALCVGI
+195 SALCVGI

-238 VALTTILSKTNRKLS
+238 VALTTILSKTNRKFS
-253 LIITIFFLIFFTVL
+253 LIITIFFLLFFTVL
-267 TGFTV
+267 TGFTA

-280 GILTLLASI
+280 GIITLLASI

-325 GTIGILSFS
+325 GTIGIILFS
-334 KKIEDGINK
+334 KKISNGISIIVNK
-343 IIIQKLKTFSQ
+343 INPNLL
-354 NIKENSTVK
+354 NIEQ
-363 KVDGTNNEN
+363 
-372 TAKEKN
+372 N
-378 NNRML
+378 NNSKIFFVKSI
-383 IEVNEVI
+383 IEKIILYVI
-390 DDSTVIGAEANRKT
+390 SS
-404 GTTEFIEV
+404 
-412 LEKVVSYIICS
+412 LSL
-423 FSVTLSAN
+423 TLSAN
-431 IVIIPVMAYMFS
+431 IVIIPIMAYMFS
-443 TISFTFWVS
+443 TISFTFWIS

-457 PVMEIVT
+457 PVMEVVT

-503 KIPGASIYIKTPNI
+503 KIPGASIYIKTPSI

-525 LIYIL
+525 IIYIL
-530 FNAKTIKQ
+530 FNMQAIKQ
-538 FIRKKAIFRL
+538 IIRKKAIFRL
-548 CIIKAKKQ
+548 YAIKAKKQ
-556 RKKILVVTI
+556 RKNILVI
-565 IFTILLNSII
+565 AILFTILVNSII

-592 DCTLIQTPEKKNI
+592 DCTLIQTSGRKNVLI
-605 LVDGGGSEF
+605 DGGGSEF
-614 GSFDVGESTLLP
+614 GSFDVGKSTLLP

-671 NSENFK
+671 SSENLK
-677 KFIKL
+677 KFIEIL
-682 MQSNNRGGKNKTNI
+682 QSNIRGSKNKTNI

-779 SKTSSTFN
+779 SKTSSTLN

-797 LIGVGANNNFGHP
+797 LIGVGENNNFGHP
-810 NEEVLERIENL
+810 NDAVLKRIKDL
-821 GTHIYRTDQMGE
+821 GAHIYRTDQMGE

-839 NKGNIKI
+839 NRGNVKINSFIK
-846 DSLIEKE
+846 K
-853 KNV
+853 

>member
-1 MGLYLQISI
+1 MNRPICIASIFYMIGILVELYLQISI
-10 ALLSIALAIVCIII
+10 ALLSIVLVIVCIIM
-24 YVITSNIKKCVIY
+24 YAITSDVKKCVIY

-48 HILENNYNHISSKI
+48 HILENNYNGISSKI
-62 PEEITVKA
+62 PEELTIKA
-70 LITSNVSE
+70 LITSNASE

-93 GKKLEKGIQLIANIK
+93 GEKLEKGIQLMLNIK
-108 KNKVKKVIPKFGDV
+108 KNKIKKDAPKFGNI
-122 VEITGIYEE
+122 VEITGTYEE
-131 PNTARNYKGFDYK
+131 PSTARNYKGFDYR
-144 QYLKSKNIYGTVDCE
+144 QYLKSRNIYGTIDCE
-159 KYEIIETNKISIV
+159 KYEIIATNKINV
-172 SNIVN
+172 ASNIVN

-195 GALCVGI
+195 SALCVGI

-238 VALTTILSKTNRKLS
+238 VALTTILSKTNRKFS
-253 LIITIFFLIFFTVL
+253 LIITILFLLFFTVL
-267 TGFTV
+267 TGFTA

-280 GILTLLASI
+280 GIITLLASI

-325 GTIGILSFS
+325 GTIGIILFS
-334 KKIEDGINK
+334 KKISNGISIIVNK
-343 IIIQKLKTFSQ
+343 INPNLL
-354 NIKENSTVK
+354 NIEQ
-363 KVDGTNNEN
+363 
-372 TAKEKN
+372 N
-378 NNRML
+378 NNSKIL
-383 IEVNEVI
+383 FVKSIIEKIILYVN
-390 DDSTVIGAEANRKT
+390 SS
-404 GTTEFIEV
+404 
-412 LEKVVSYIICS
+412 L
-423 FSVTLSAN
+423 SVTLSAN

-443 TISFTFWVS
+443 TISFTFWIS

-457 PVMEIVT
+457 PVMEVVT

-503 KIPGASIYIKTPNI
+503 KIPGASIYIKTPSI

-525 LIYIL
+525 IIYIL
-530 FNAKTIKQ
+530 FNMQAIKQ
-538 FIRKKAIFRL
+538 IIRKKAIFRL
-548 CIIKAKKQ
+548 YAIKAKKQ
-556 RKKILVVTI
+556 RKNILVIVI
-565 IFTILLNSII
+565 LFTILVNSII

-580 NIKIYFVDVGQG
+580 NIKICFVDVGQG
-592 DCTLIQTPEKKNI
+592 DCTLIQTPGRKNI

-671 NSENFK
+671 SSENLK
-677 KFIKL
+677 KFIEIL
-682 MQSNNRGGKNKTNI
+682 QSNNRGSKNKTNI

-709 SSYFEILFPEEEL
+709 TSYFEILFPEDEL

-779 SKTSSTFN
+779 SKTSSTLN

-797 LIGVGANNNFGHP
+797 LIGVGENNNFGHP
-810 NEEVLERIENL
+810 NDAVLKRIKDL
-821 GTHIYRTDQMGE
+821 GAHIYRTDQMGE

-839 NKGNIKI
+839 NRGNVKINSFIK
-846 DSLIEKE
+846 K
-853 KNV
+853 

>member
-1 MGLYLQISI
+1 MNRPICIASIFYMIGILVGLYLQISI
-10 ALLSIALAIVCIII
+10 ALLSIVLVIVCIIM
-24 YVITSNIKKCVIY
+24 YAITSDVRKCVIY
-37 VCICVVGIMQI
+37 VCISVVGIMQI
-48 HILENNYNHISSKI
+48 HILENNYNGISSKI
-62 PEEITVKA
+62 PEEVTIKA
-70 LITSNVSE
+70 LITSNANE

-93 GKKLEKGIQLIANIK
+93 GKKLEKSIQLMLNIK
-108 KNKVKKVIPKFGDV
+108 KNKIKKDAPKFGNI
-122 VEITGIYEE
+122 VEITGTYEE
-131 PNTARNYKGFDYK
+131 PNTARNYKGFDYR
-144 QYLKSKNIYGTVDCE
+144 QYLKSRNIYGTIDCE
-159 KYEIIETNKISIV
+159 KYEIIATNKINV
-172 SNIVN
+172 ASNIVN

-195 GALCVGI
+195 SALCVGI

-238 VALTTILSKTNRKLS
+238 VALTTILSKTNRKFS
-253 LIITIFFLIFFTVL
+253 LIITIFFLLFFTVL
-267 TGFTV
+267 TGFTA

-280 GILTLLASI
+280 GIITLLASI

-325 GTIGILSFS
+325 GTIGIILFS
-334 KKIEDGINK
+334 KKISNGIRIIVNK
-343 IIIQKLKTFSQ
+343 INPNLL
-354 NIKENSTVK
+354 NIEQ
-363 KVDGTNNEN
+363 
-372 TAKEKN
+372 N
-378 NNRML
+378 NNSKIFFVKSI
-383 IEVNEVI
+383 IEKIILYVI
-390 DDSTVIGAEANRKT
+390 SS
-404 GTTEFIEV
+404 
-412 LEKVVSYIICS
+412 LSL
-423 FSVTLSAN
+423 TLSAN
-431 IVIIPVMAYMFS
+431 IVIIPIMAYMFS
-443 TISFTFWVS
+443 TISFTFWIS

-457 PVMEIVT
+457 PVMEVVT

-503 KIPGASIYIKTPNI
+503 KIPGASIYIKTPSI

-525 LIYIL
+525 IIYIL
-530 FNAKTIKQ
+530 FNMQAIKQ
-538 FIRKKAIFRL
+538 IIRKKAIFRL
-548 CIIKAKKQ
+548 YAIKAKKQ
-556 RKKILVVTI
+556 RKNILVI
-565 IFTILLNSII
+565 AILFTILVNSII

-592 DCTLIQTPEKKNI
+592 DCTLIQTSGRKNVLI
-605 LVDGGGSEF
+605 DGGGSEF
-614 GSFDVGESTLLP
+614 GSFDVGKSTLLP

-671 NSENFK
+671 SSENLK
-677 KFIKL
+677 KFIEIL
-682 MQSNNRGGKNKTNI
+682 QSNIRGSKNKTNI

-779 SKTSSTFN
+779 SKTSSTLN

-797 LIGVGANNNFGHP
+797 LIGVGENNNFGHP
-810 NEEVLERIENL
+810 NDAVLKRIKDL
-821 GTHIYRTDQMGE
+821 GAHIYRTDQMGE

-839 NKGNIKI
+839 NRGNVKINSFIK
-846 DSLIEKE
+846 K
-853 KNV
+853 

>member
-1 MGLYLQISI
+1 MNRPICIASIFYMIGILVELYLQISI
-10 ALLSIALAIVCIII
+10 ALLSIVLVIVCIIM
-24 YVITSNIKKCVIY
+24 YAITSDVKKCVIY

-48 HILENNYNHISSKI
+48 HILENNYNGISSKI
-62 PEEITVKA
+62 PEELTIKA
-70 LITSNVSE
+70 LITSNASE

-93 GKKLEKGIQLIANIK
+93 GEKLEKGIQLMLNIK
-108 KNKVKKVIPKFGDV
+108 KNKIKKDAPKFGNI
-122 VEITGIYEE
+122 VEITGTYEE
-131 PNTARNYKGFDYK
+131 PSTARNYKGFDYR
-144 QYLKSKNIYGTVDCE
+144 QYLKSRNIYGTIDCE
-159 KYEIIETNKISIV
+159 KYEIIATNKINV
-172 SNIVN
+172 ASNIVN

-195 GALCVGI
+195 SALCVGI

-238 VALTTILSKTNRKLS
+238 VALTTILSKTNRKFS
-253 LIITIFFLIFFTVL
+253 LIITILFLLFFTVL
-267 TGFTV
+267 TGFTA

-280 GILTLLASI
+280 GIITLLASI

-325 GTIGILSFS
+325 GTIGIILFS
-334 KKIEDGINK
+334 KKISNGISIIVNK
-343 IIIQKLKTFSQ
+343 INPNLL
-354 NIKENSTVK
+354 NKEQ
-363 KVDGTNNEN
+363 
-372 TAKEKN
+372 N
-378 NNRML
+378 NNSKIFFIKSI
-383 IEVNEVI
+383 IEKI
-390 DDSTVIGAEANRKT
+390 I
-404 GTTEFIEV
+404 
-412 LEKVVSYIICS
+412 LYIIS
-423 FSVTLSAN
+423 SLSVTLSAN
-431 IVIIPVMAYMFS
+431 IVIIPIMAYMFS
-443 TISFTFWVS
+443 TISFTFWIS

-457 PVMEIVT
+457 PVMEVVT

-503 KIPGASIYIKTPNI
+503 KIPGASIYIKTPSI

-525 LIYIL
+525 IIYIL
-530 FNAKTIKQ
+530 FNMQAIKQ
-538 FIRKKAIFRL
+538 IIRKKAIFRL
-548 CIIKAKKQ
+548 YAIKAKKQ
-556 RKKILVVTI
+556 RKNILVIVI
-565 IFTILLNSII
+565 LFTILVNSII

-580 NIKIYFVDVGQG
+580 NIKICFVDVGQG
-592 DCTLIQTPEKKNI
+592 DCTLIQTSGRKNVLI
-605 LVDGGGSEF
+605 DGGGSEF

-671 NSENFK
+671 SSENLK
-677 KFIKL
+677 KFIEIL
-682 MQSNNRGGKNKTNI
+682 QSNNRGSKNKTNI

-779 SKTSSTFN
+779 SKTSSTLN

-797 LIGVGANNNFGHP
+797 LIGVGENNNFGHP
-810 NEEVLERIENL
+810 NDAVLKRIKDL
-821 GTHIYRTDQMGE
+821 GAHIYRTDQMGE

-839 NKGNIKI
+839 NRGNVKINSFIK
-846 DSLIEKE
+846 K
-853 KNV
+853 

>member
-1 MGLYLQISI
+1 MNRPICIASIFYMIGILVELYLQISI
-10 ALLSIALAIVCIII
+10 ALLSIVLVIVCIIM
-24 YVITSNIKKCVIY
+24 YAITSDVKKCVIY

-48 HILENNYNHISSKI
+48 HILENNYNGISSKI
-62 PEEITVKA
+62 PEELTIKA
-70 LITSNVSE
+70 LITSNASE

-93 GKKLEKGIQLIANIK
+93 GEKLEKGIQLMLNIK
-108 KNKVKKVIPKFGDV
+108 KNKIKKDAPKFGNI
-122 VEITGIYEE
+122 VEITGTYEE
-131 PNTARNYKGFDYK
+131 PSTARNYKGFDYR
-144 QYLKSKNIYGTVDCE
+144 QYLKSRNIYGTIDCE
-159 KYEIIETNKISIV
+159 KYEIIATNKINV
-172 SNIVN
+172 ASNIVN

-195 GALCVGI
+195 SALCVGI

-238 VALTTILSKTNRKLS
+238 VALTTILSKTNRKFS
-253 LIITIFFLIFFTVL
+253 LIITILFLLFFTVL
-267 TGFTV
+267 TGFTA

-280 GILTLLASI
+280 GIITLLASI

-325 GTIGILSFS
+325 GTIGIILFS
-334 KKIEDGINK
+334 KKISNGISIIVNK
-343 IIIQKLKTFSQ
+343 INPNLL
-354 NIKENSTVK
+354 NIEQ
-363 KVDGTNNEN
+363 
-372 TAKEKN
+372 N
-378 NNRML
+378 NNSKIL
-383 IEVNEVI
+383 SVKSIIEKIILYVN
-390 DDSTVIGAEANRKT
+390 SS
-404 GTTEFIEV
+404 
-412 LEKVVSYIICS
+412 L
-423 FSVTLSAN
+423 SVTLSAN

-443 TISFTFWVS
+443 TISFTFWIS

-457 PVMEIVT
+457 PVMEVVT

-503 KIPGASIYIKTPNI
+503 KIPGASIYIKTPSI

-525 LIYIL
+525 IIYIL
-530 FNAKTIKQ
+530 FNMQAIKQ
-538 FIRKKAIFRL
+538 IIRKKAIFRL
-548 CIIKAKKQ
+548 YAIKAKKQ
-556 RKKILVVTI
+556 RKNILVI
-565 IFTILLNSII
+565 AILFTILVNSII

-592 DCTLIQTPEKKNI
+592 DCTLIQTSGRKNVLI
-605 LVDGGGSEF
+605 DGGGSEF
-614 GSFDVGESTLLP
+614 GSFDVGKSTLLP

-671 NSENFK
+671 SSENLK
-677 KFIKL
+677 KFIEIL
-682 MQSNNRGGKNKTNI
+682 QSNNRGSKNKTNI

-709 SSYFEILFPEEEL
+709 TSYFEILFPEDEL

-779 SKTSSTFN
+779 SKTSSTLN

-797 LIGVGANNNFGHP
+797 LIGVGENNNFGHP
-810 NEEVLERIENL
+810 NDAVLKRIKDL
-821 GTHIYRTDQMGE
+821 GAHICRTDQMGE

-839 NKGNIKI
+839 NRGNVKI
-846 DSLIEKE
+846 NSFIEK
-853 KNV
+853 